1 MNGLTLRVKLVDGGE
16 HTATLN
22 ARNIVAFERWANKGL
37 GKAIGEEK
45 AENLYYLGWLAL
57 KSAGVVVKP
66 FGDNF
71 LDELEDV
78 EIIADPSSESTAT
91 A

>member
-45 AENLYYLGWLAL
+45 A
-57 KSAGVVVKP
+57 
-66 FGDNF
+66 
-71 LDELEDV
+71 
-78 EIIADPSSESTAT
+78 
-91 A
+91 